1 MSRGTSVLTQARHN
15 FRPSHPVFTPVSYFQ
30 FQSHV
35 CQAFDPATAAETNA
49 RFLSADDFDGTGIL
63 TGVDPCAS
71 SYWWMPELYATEESV
86 AGPLPATIQ
95 ATQRA
100 GSRPASTSRSTSAAN
115 AA

>member
-1 MSRGTSVLTQARHN
+1 MAVGADAH
-15 FRPSHPVFTPVSYFQ
+15 
-30 FQSHV
+30 
-35 CQAFDPATAAETNA
+35 
-49 RFLSADDFDGTGIL
+49 FLSADDFDGTGIL

-71 SYWWMPELYATEESV
+71 SYWWMPELYAAEKNV
-86 AGPLPATIQ
+86 DDPLPATIQ